1 MPQKTL
7 LFIFHAH
14 VPYIRNEVP
23 ENSAEEFKFFD
34 FLSYTFL
41 PFLRM
46 CSRLEADGI
55 QFRCGLVLSPLLC
68 EMLNDVLLQE
78 QYIRFLDNHIDFGMK
93 ELARNRGTQA
103 EPLIQKRM
111 EAFQQDKTD
120 FVTVYRKNLL
130 KKINSFMV
138 KGFIELLATAAT
150 PCFFPLY
157 QNLSEA
163 LFAQT
168 ELGLINYREYF
179 SAAPAGFWLPAMGY
193 NTGLER
199 IIKQYGL
206 DYTVLASQSF
216 LFAQKPPVNGIFS
229 PAMTDNG
236 LFCFGND
243 TIATSEI
250 LNSEQ
255 GLHTNPLYL
264 DTERDAGFELDKQY
278 LSSLFNVEKGRRF
291 TGYAYIKRNGK
302 DYYNEEAAKRQA
314 EEDALVFL
322 ENRKQT
328 LSEVEAL
335 AHTLPL
341 CCVSVLP
348 LQFFGSTWYE
358 GFDWLEMV
366 FRQAEAK
373 GFTLSLPAEY
383 LKQIHQVQHIE
394 PFYASNLPSGYAD
407 ELIDNSNDWMF
418 PAIQKATERLI
429 DIASRFPDD
438 PGLKERILNMAAK
451 EVLFAQSMDWP
462 LLVNTEMSV
471 EYAAQRCNEHLH
483 AFTAVYESLGSGIVS
498 TDWLIKREKKYP
510 VFSEMNYRI
519 FLKKQ

>member
-7 LFIFHAH
+7 LFIFYAH
-14 VPYIRNEVP
+14 VPYVRNEVP
-23 ENSAEEFKFFD
+23 ENSVEECRFFD

-46 CSRLEADGI
+46 CSRLEIDGI
-55 QFRCGLVLSPLLC
+55 PFRCGLVVSPLLC

-78 QYIRFLDNHIDFGMK
+78 QYIRFLDNHIDFGTK
-93 ELARNRGTQA
+93 ELARNTGTPA
-103 EPLIQKRM
+103 ASFIQKRI
-111 EAFQQDKTD
+111 EAFQQDKTE

-157 QNLSEA
+157 QNMSEA
-163 LFAQT
+163 LLAQT
-168 ELGLINYREYF
+168 ELGLLNYREYF
-179 SAAPAGFWLPAMGY
+179 STAPSGFWFPAMGY

-199 IIKQYGL
+199 IIKQYGF

-216 LFAQKPPVNGIFS
+216 LFAQKTPVNGIFS
-229 PAMTDNG
+229 PGMMDNG

-243 TIATSEI
+243 ALASAEI
-250 LNSEQ
+250 LSAEQ
-255 GLHTNPLYL
+255 GMYTNSLYL
-264 DTERDAGFELDKQY
+264 DTERDLGFELDKEY
-278 LSSLFNVEKGRRF
+278 LNSLFNVEKGRRS
-291 TGYAYIKRNGK
+291 TGYSYMQRNGTN
-302 DYYNEEAAKRQA
+302 YYDKESAKRQA
-314 EEDALVFL
+314 EADARLFL
-322 ENRKQT
+322 QNRKRT
-328 LSEVEAL
+328 FEEIEHL

-341 CCVSVLP
+341 CSVSVLP
-348 LQFFGSTWYE
+348 LQFFGSMWYE
-358 GFDWLEMV
+358 GFDWLEMI
-366 FRQAEAK
+366 FRRAK
-373 GFTLSLPAEY
+373 DAGFALNLPADY
-383 LKQIHQVQHIE
+383 LKHVHQVQHIE

-462 LLVNTEMSV
+462 LLVTMDMSA
-471 EYAAQRCNEHLH
+471 EYAAQRCNEHLR
-483 AFTAVYESLGSGIVS
+483 AFTTVYESLGSGVVS

-519 FLKKQ
+519 FLKDR